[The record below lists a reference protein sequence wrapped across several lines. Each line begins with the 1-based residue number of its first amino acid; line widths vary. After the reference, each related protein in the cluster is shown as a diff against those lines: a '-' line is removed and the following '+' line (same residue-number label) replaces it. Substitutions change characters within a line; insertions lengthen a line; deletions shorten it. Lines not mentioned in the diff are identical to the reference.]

1 MLGVWLCHKP
11 GFRMAPSKIMAIY
24 PIESGRCSRA
34 SLRGRALHFTCL
46 AQNRPVEQFPLQFL
60 ATELMKPTPSLR
72 RAIKTLVAPGNAA
85 SKISAHVGVKRRLL
99 GHLDPASESNK
110 PYSH

>member
-1 MLGVWLCHKP
+1 
-11 GFRMAPSKIMAIY
+11 MAPSKIMAIY

-34 SLRGRALHFTCL
+34 R
-46 AQNRPVEQFPLQFL
+46 RPVEQSPLQFL